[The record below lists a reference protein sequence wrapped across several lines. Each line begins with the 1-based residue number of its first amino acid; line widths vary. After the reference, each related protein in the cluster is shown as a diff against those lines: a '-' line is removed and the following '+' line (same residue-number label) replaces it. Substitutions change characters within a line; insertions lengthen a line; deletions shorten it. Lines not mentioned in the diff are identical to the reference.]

1 MRSIVTTVGS
11 SLLGMSLL
19 SNQAIA
25 ESIYNPSASSIS
37 VFNTKNFEKQVT
49 LNRDKGISVVK
60 FYKASG
66 KLPIESLSNFS
77 IPTVLLT
84 FFSCRNRSQLKE
96 RLGLV

>member
-19 SNQAIA
+19 NNQANA
-25 ESIYNPSASSIS
+25 ESIYNPSASSVS

-49 LNRDKGISVVK
+49 LNRDKGISVVN

-66 KLPIESLSNFS
+66 KLPIESL
-77 IPTVLLT
+77 
-84 FFSCRNRSQLKE
+84 
-96 RLGLV
+96 